1 MLRGSEDI
9 AGIYNI
15 LYGYLY
21 DRHRD
26 LTLPTSFL
34 ISSAG
39 DIVKVYQGPANPDH
53 VNEDFRQIPKTA
65 AERLARALPFPGV
78 TEALEF
84 QRNYL
89 SYGSIYFQR
98 GYVDQAEASF
108 RLALRDDPSSAE
120 ALYGL
125 GSVYLKQEKI
135 GAAREQFERA
145 TKLQG
150 SYPDTLANVWNN
162 LGLLATR
169 EKRTAEAI
177 PYFEQALKL
186 SPDHLIALENLG
198 NAYRQQK
205 NWDEARKFLERAVS
219 VGPQD
224 AEANYSLGMVYAQ
237 LNDNDRAYDHLQRA
251 LKARPDYPEALSN
264 LGVLYLRTGR
274 RDEAVASFE
283 QCIRV
288 APAFEQSYMNLARV
302 YAIEGATDKARGV
315 LQELLKQHPDYPPA
329 RQALDQLQR

>member
-1 MLRGSEDI
+1 M
-9 AGIYNI
+9 
-15 LYGYLY
+15 
-21 DRHRD
+21 
-26 LTLPTSFL
+26 
-34 ISSAG
+34 
-39 DIVKVYQGPANPDH
+39 
-53 VNEDFRQIPKTA
+53 NEDFRQIPQTA
-65 AERLARALPFPGV
+65 AERFAKALPFPGV

-84 QRNYL
+84 HRNYL

-98 GYVDQAEASF
+98 GYLDQAEASF

-135 GAAREQFERA
+135 GAAREKFERA
-145 TKLQG
+145 TKLQA

-169 EKRTAEAI
+169 EGRTAEAI

-186 SPDHLIALENLG
+186 NPDHLIALENLG

-237 LNDNDRAYDHLQRA
+237 L
-251 LKARPDYPEALSN
+251 E
-264 LGVLYLRTGR
+264 
-274 RDEAVASFE
+274 
-283 QCIRV
+283 
-288 APAFEQSYMNLARV
+288 
-302 YAIEGATDKARGV
+302 
-315 LQELLKQHPDYPPA
+315 
-329 RQALDQLQR
+329 